1 MLKLIVIY
9 FVLICAVTLMSGMY
23 KAALADWRGPIVIP
37 QLPQQPSPP
46 LQQPRP
52 LPDGYLQPALKNIP
66 SAPQVVTG
74 NGQGSLNAGSGHDD
88 SRDGQT
94 KYDSPP
100 ANESVKEPVP
110 LPVSQPPVSE
120 AQQQAPTDVE
130 KPATPA
136 SKPSNSKTPWLLAGG
151 VVVAAFLLGRRSR

>member
-1 MLKLIVIY
+1 MLKQIVII
-9 FVLICAVTLMSGMY
+9 FALICAVTLVSGMNT
-23 KAALADWRGPIVIP
+23 ASFADWRGPIVTP

-74 NGQGSLNAGSGHDD
+74 NVQGSLNAGSGHDD

-94 KYDSPP
+94 KYDSHP
-100 ANESVKEPVP
+100 AQDPVREPVP
-110 LPVSQPPVSE
+110 PPVNE
-120 AQQQAPTDVE
+120 AQQQTPTDVE

-136 SKPSNSKTPWLLAGG
+136 SEPSNSKTPWLLAGG